1 MRKKWMILMSLVAI
15 FLLGLIFAGPIM
27 SNVEQPAYDM
37 VQSDGA
43 IEIRQYA
50 PRLVAYVIVPG
61 AREEAIGDGFS
72 LLADYI
78 FGNNKAATKIAMTA
92 PVQQAQPSAQ
102 NEQVKIA
109 MTAPVQQ
116 TESLKGWRVQFVM
129 PAEYTRETLPEPV
142 NKQVQIEQIGSQRQA
157 AIRFSGSG
165 TNENV
170 MKHEKMLRA
179 YLAQSQREILSGPNY
194 AFYNPPWTLPIM
206 RRNEVMFEVK

>member
-1 MRKKWMILMSLVAI
+1 MSLVAV

-27 SNVEQPAYDM
+27 SNVEQPAYDV

-50 PRLVAYVIVPG
+50 PRLVAYVTVPG
-61 AREEAIGDGFS
+61 AREDAIGDGFS

-78 FGNNKAATKIAMTA
+78 FGNNKAAA
-92 PVQQAQPSAQ
+92 
-102 NEQVKIA
+102 KIA

-116 TESLKGWRVQFVM
+116 TQSSEQIKIAMTAPVQQSASADGWRVQFIM

-142 NKQVQIEQIGSQRQA
+142 NKQVQIEQIGSQTQA

-170 MKHEKMLRA
+170 MKHEEKLRA
-179 YLAQSQREILSGPNY
+179 YLAQSKREIISGPNY

>member
-1 MRKKWMILMSLVAI
+1 MSLVAV

-27 SNVEQPAYDM
+27 SNVEQPAYDV

-50 PRLVAYVIVPG
+50 ARLVAYVTVPG
-61 AREEAIGDGFS
+61 AREDAIGDGFS

-78 FGNNKAATKIAMTA
+78 FGNNKAAA
-92 PVQQAQPSAQ
+92 
-102 NEQVKIA
+102 KIA

-116 TESLKGWRVQFVM
+116 TQSSEQIKIAMTAPVQQSASADGWRVQFIM

-142 NKQVQIEQIGSQRQA
+142 NKQVQIEQIGSQTQA

-170 MKHEKMLRA
+170 MKHEEKLRA
-179 YLAQSQREILSGPNY
+179 YLVQSKREIISGPNY